1 MENEP
6 APLTADQRYV
16 LGWEAATQRL
26 IESAKV
32 TVKEARRRRREL
44 DEVISGLG
52 GPKEKRGYM
61 EKGGILQ

>member
-6 APLTADQRYV
+6 APLTAEQRYV
-16 LGWEAATQRL
+16 LGWEAATKRL

-44 DEVISGLG
+44 DEVMSGLG
-52 GPKEKRGYM
+52 RGDRREGEYI
-61 EKGGILQ
+61 EERGIF

>member
-6 APLTADQRYV
+6 APLTADQRHE
-16 LGWEAATQRL
+16 LGWEAATKRL

-44 DEVISGLG
+44 DEVMSGLE
-52 GPKEKRGYM
+52 GPKEKGST
-61 EKGGILQ
+61 